1 LLPGSVGK
9 WIRNHWK
16 PILRSCWKVKLE
28 GVFEGYHF
36 KEPLENLVENT
47 RLKGVAEVINS
58 KLSLRRLFFG
68 PIEGN
73 NFS

>member
-1 LLPGSVGK
+1 
-9 WIRNHWK
+9 
-16 PILRSCWKVKLE
+16 LE
-28 GVFEGYHF
+28 GVFGGYHF
-36 KEPLENLVENT
+36 KEPLENIIENNQ
-47 RLKGVAEVINS
+47 LKAVAEVINS